1 MLRLFTSNR
10 PIVIL
15 LLPLL
20 IATYQVVH
28 LFAQGVS
35 SGTTINLGFY
45 GSLEM
50 NPIVGV
56 ILSLAFVFLNAFLI
70 NFIFNRNEFWDR
82 NMYMPSLLYVVLMS
96 FYSSYYCWDG
106 MLLSHTF
113 LILALNQ
120 LFKLRQNEDG
130 REAVFNA
137 ALFVGFAASFHPPI
151 LLFLPFLFT
160 MVWFIRPFVFK
171 ESLLILTGFIV
182 PLIYGGLFLKFKG
195 EQLDLRLLEQTT
207 DYNVQRINFLVTAT
221 LFSLLLIVGLLGIR
235 ARLNKSSI
243 RFRKLVRILWVYF
256 FLAIIFGVVEFIFFG
271 QIERFS
277 FLMIPLPF
285 FLAYSFTHK
294 SYSSVANIL
303 FYITLLYSFAKFFV

>member
-15 LLPLL
+15 LLPIL
-20 IATYQVVH
+20 IATYQGVH
-28 LFAQGVS
+28 LITQGITY
-35 SGTTINLGFY
+35 GRQINLGFY
-45 GSLEM
+45 GTIEI
-50 NPIVGV
+50 NPILGV
-56 ILSLAFVFLNAFLI
+56 ALSLIFVFLNAFLI

-96 FYSSYYCWDG
+96 FYSSYNCWDG

-137 ALFVGFAASFHPPI
+137 SLFVGAAASFHPPI
-151 LLFLPFLFT
+151 LIFLPFLFT

-171 ESLLILTGFIV
+171 ESLLILTGFII
-182 PLIYGGLFLKFKG
+182 PLIYGGLYLKYKG
-195 EQLDLRLLEQTT
+195 ELLDLKLLKQTT
-207 DYNVQRINFLVTAT
+207 DYNIQRINFLVTAT
-221 LFSLLLIVGLLGIR
+221 LFSLLLIVGLLGVR

-243 RFRKLVRILWVYF
+243 RFRKLVRILWTYF
-256 FLAIIFGVVEFIFFG
+256 FLAIVFGVVEFIYFG

-277 FLMIPLPF
+277 FLIIPLPF

-294 SYSSVANIL
+294 SFSGVANIL
-303 FYITLLYSFAKFFV
+303 FYITLLYSFAKFFM